1 MRTPGSRS
9 PGSVSIGSLVLGLVL
24 ALGFSGCGSGGASG
38 SRTTTTLR
46 PAAKT
51 VGADH
56 QCIVG
61 GASPAPRVAWGQLRN
76 PILSEPNAGVK
87 DQALVWADDEWHML
101 FSYVTGDVTTKG
113 AESWNI
119 ASATSPDLSHWS
131 APSPWPVQA
140 GVVGVA
146 SPDIVRSP
154 SGTFVATYDSNPDVG
169 SGAQSKL
176 YYRTSTDLT
185 TWSPPEPLALSLHPA
200 PGDRMI
206 DAALAWTG
214 HGLIL
219 GYKYGT
225 ATGTTSQHF
234 EIAWS
239 PSGSLRGPWSYVGR
253 PDIVVHGDTVE
264 NLEFVAVA
272 GRWHLVAT
280 SNTFDQPWMFTL
292 SGDPTKPSSW
302 LHWSRARMLVIPGQS
317 WDTGPGVSSVGFE
330 HANSV
335 FLCDARI
342 GSGDSNGTSGTSGSG
357 TPTATGYY
365 YATYSGSDELTRFG
379 GWGHAEIGIV
389 RSTDLVHWQT
399 PG

>member
-1 MRTPGSRS
+1 
-9 PGSVSIGSLVLGLVL
+9 
-24 ALGFSGCGSGGASG
+24 
-38 SRTTTTLR
+38 
-46 PAAKT
+46 
-51 VGADH
+51 
-56 QCIVG
+56 
-61 GASPAPRVAWGQLRN
+61 VAWAQLRN
-76 PILSEPNAGVK
+76 PILSESNAGVK
-87 DQALVWADDEWHML
+87 DQALVWADGAWHML

-119 ASATSPDLSHWS
+119 ASATSPDLAQWS
-131 APSPWPVQA
+131 APSPWPVQV

-154 SGTFVATYDSNPDVG
+154 AGTFVATYDSNPDVG

-176 YYRTSTDLT
+176 YFRTSTDLT
-185 TWSPPEPLALSLHPA
+185 TWSAPEPLALSLHRA

-239 PSGSLRGPWSYVGR
+239 PSGSLRGPWTYVGR

-264 NLEFVAVA
+264 NLEFVVVT
-272 GRWHLVAT
+272 GHWHLVAT

-302 LHWSRARMLVIPGQS
+302 LHWSGARMLVLPGQS
-317 WDTGPGVSSVGFE
+317 WDSGPGVSSVGFE

-335 FLCDARI
+335 FLCDAR
-342 GSGDSNGTSGTSGSG
+342 SESRGTGATGATG
-357 TPTATGYY
+357 ATGYY
-365 YATYSGSDELTRFG
+365 YVTYSGSDELTRFG
-379 GWGHAEIGIV
+379 GWGHAEIGIA
-389 RSTDLVHWQT
+389 RSTDLVHWQI